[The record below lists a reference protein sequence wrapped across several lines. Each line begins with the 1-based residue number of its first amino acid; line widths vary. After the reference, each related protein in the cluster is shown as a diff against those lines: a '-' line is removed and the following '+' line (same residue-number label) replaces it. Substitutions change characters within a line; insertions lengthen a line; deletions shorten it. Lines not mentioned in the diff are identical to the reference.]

1 MAAPRATSLHH
12 DLDDPKRAALAGG
25 CDFQFLSRFWKQL
38 RDFWQLQGDGAEL
51 QGSIRKYKYVALE
64 DGEVGVASRK
74 SQIPG
79 K

>member
-38 RDFWQLQGDGAEL
+38 WDFWQVQGGRA
-51 QGSIRKYKYVALE
+51 
-64 DGEVGVASRK
+64 
-74 SQIPG
+74 
-79 K
+79 